1 MMKHTQHSD
10 PSEYWHQSQ
19 RENSANKHPSA
30 QAAHSTQTGIKVKPS
45 HDEVAG
51 KAYEI
56 YRKEGCPQG
65 RDVQHWLEAE
75 IEVGTIHASRR

>member
-1 MMKHTQHSD
+1 MNVMKHTHHSA

-19 RENSANKHPSA
+19 RETSANDQ

-51 KAYEI
+51 RAYEI

-65 RDVQHWLEAE
+65 RAVQHWLDAE
-75 IEVGTIHASRR
+75 SQIGAIHASRR